1 MYTATCHTRLGA
13 FTSKSIS
20 VLCGVSDHLD
30 LTGNLSQLELPGC
43 TFGLHWPYLRHNK
56 IKGSEKE
63 RQRERERA
71 SKNNNRQ
78 GQGERAEPNKQ
89 AGERRNCCTQMPL
102 THPSFRL
109 SCTQCTRK
117 QSLWHSNASASVL
130 LCLAFAES
138 WLVQYDLAFLC
149 IKLAAS
155 SHHRCTCFRDTLT
168 VGV

>member
-71 SKNNNRQ
+71 KTTTERERERSPTNRR
-78 GQGERAEPNKQ
+78 EKLLYTNALDTSILSAFVHPVHPETK
-89 AGERRNCCTQMPL
+89 PL
-102 THPSFRL
+102 AL
-109 SCTQCTRK
+109 ECKCVGIAVSCIR
-117 QSLWHSNASASVL
+117 
-130 LCLAFAES
+130 
-138 WLVQYDLAFLC
+138 
-149 IKLAAS
+149 
-155 SHHRCTCFRDTLT
+155 
-168 VGV
+168 